1 MKKFFMM
8 AVMTVLTI
16 TASAQVEKGM
26 RYGITFTGT
35 MSKYSELPNTENTF
49 GYGGGFILEY
59 NFTPNVYLGS
69 GLEFGLRGT
78 KAKKLE
84 FGGQPVIPDG
94 SLKSYNLIIPVNIG
108 GRVNLSDNVALF
120 GQVGP
125 YASFAIK
132 KAELQLLDISTIKGE
147 SFDWGF
153 NGKIGVEFSQIQ
165 LFGGYELGMKEVWIW
180 PETQRTAL
188 LCLVS
193 VIHSDL

>member
-69 GLEFGLRGT
+69 GLEFGLTHIAATRHVT
-78 KAKKLE
+78 
-84 FGGQPVIPDG
+84 P
-94 SLKSYNLIIPVNIG
+94 
-108 GRVNLSDNVALF
+108 
-120 GQVGP
+120 
-125 YASFAIK
+125 
-132 KAELQLLDISTIKGE
+132 
-147 SFDWGF
+147 
-153 NGKIGVEFSQIQ
+153 
-165 LFGGYELGMKEVWIW
+165 
-180 PETQRTAL
+180 
-188 LCLVS
+188 
-193 VIHSDL
+193 

>member
-35 MSKYSELPNTENTF
+35 MSKYSDLPNAENTF
-49 GYGGGFILEY
+49 GYGLGSILEY

-69 GLEFGLRGT
+69 GLEFGLRG
-78 KAKKLE
+78 AKVQTLDVAGKTFL
-84 FGGQPVIPDG
+84 VDC

-108 GRVNLSDNVALF
+108 GRVNLSKNVSLF

-125 YASFAIK
+125 YASYAIK
-132 KAELQLLDISTIKGE
+132 KAELDILGYSTISGE
-147 SFDWGF
+147 NFDWGF
-153 NGKIGVEFSQIQ
+153 NGKIGIEFNQIQ
-165 LFGGYELGMKEVWIW
+165 LFGGYELGMKEVW
-180 PETQRTAL
+180 PEEAKNRSILFGVGYTF
-188 LCLVS
+188 
-193 VIHSDL
+193 

>member
-26 RYGITFTGT
+26 RYGLTFTGT
-35 MSKYSELPNTENTF
+35 MSKYSELPNAENTF

-78 KAKKLE
+78 KVQTLDVAGKTFL
-84 FGGQPVIPDG
+84 VDY

-108 GRVNLSDNVALF
+108 GRVNLSKNVALF
-120 GQVGP
+120 AQVGP
-125 YASFAIK
+125 YASYAIK
-132 KAELQLLDISTIKGE
+132 KAELEILGYSTICGE
-147 SFDWGF
+147 NFDWGF
-153 NGKIGVEFSQIQ
+153 NGKIGIEFSQIQ
-165 LFGGYELGMKEVWIW
+165 LFGGYELGMKEVW
-180 PETQRTAL
+180 PEEAKNRSIVFGVGYTF
-188 LCLVS
+188 
-193 VIHSDL
+193 

>member
-78 KAKKLE
+78 KVQTLDVAGKTFL
-84 FGGQPVIPDG
+84 VDC

-108 GRVNLSDNVALF
+108 GRVNLSKNVALF

-125 YASFAIK
+125 YASYAIK
-132 KAELQLLDISTIKGE
+132 KAELEILGYSTKSGE
-147 SFDWGF
+147 NFDWGF
-153 NGKIGVEFSQIQ
+153 NGKIGIEFSQIQ
-165 LFGGYELGMKEVWIW
+165 LFGGYELGMKEVW
-180 PETQRTAL
+180 PEEAKNRSIVFGVGYTF
-188 LCLVS
+188 
-193 VIHSDL
+193 

>member
-8 AVMTVLTI
+8 AVMTVLTM

-35 MSKYSELPNTENTF
+35 MSKYSELPDAGNTF

-69 GLEFGLRGT
+69 EVQFGLRGS

-180 PETQRTAL
+180 PENSKNRSFVFGVGYTF
-188 LCLVS
+188 
-193 VIHSDL
+193 